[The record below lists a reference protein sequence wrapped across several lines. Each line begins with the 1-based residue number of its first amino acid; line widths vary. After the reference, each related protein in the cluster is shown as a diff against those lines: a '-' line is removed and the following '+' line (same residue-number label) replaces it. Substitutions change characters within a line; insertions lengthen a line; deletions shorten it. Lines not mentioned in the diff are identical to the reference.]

1 MDAEP
6 APIGPPPTVAPPP
19 PPPRPASHP
28 PAPVQWRTLHPVTVV
43 RELLGLAWNLV
54 VALVIFGEW
63 DLSNLST
70 ELGLG
75 AIAVAVAVGRFLS
88 TRFAVTDAAF
98 LYRRGLLVRR
108 RVELPRTRVQNVE
121 GGADVFGRLFGLR
134 TVTVSSAGSEGEV
147 KLAWLAAPEA
157 GALIGELLAHAAEGE
172 AVHGPPGAP
181 YPAPYPAPHPSA
193 HAEPYPAV
201 HPDHGAPAATAHS
214 GRTLYVATPADIVR
228 YAATGPLPW
237 LVPLGALS
245 VAAAVLSGRGFL
257 AALAVGWP
265 LVGTVIAVVDLL
277 GFRLTV
283 VDERLVVR
291 HGVVARKEKWA
302 RRQRVQLLGVERPL
316 VRGALGYETVNLATA
331 DATVSARD
339 PLRVAAPLLRRGA
352 WAGLAHDLL
361 EPVALDEGDLRP
373 ISRLAVRRRTL
384 RWTAVAVLIG
394 TAVTAVAAASPLDG
408 GRATVMGVTAGA
420 ALVPLLWTL
429 ARRSYRI
436 DGYATGDGHVLV
448 RRGVFGTQLWLVRLA
463 KVQTVTV
470 RATFF
475 QRRLGLA
482 SVAVDTAAPRNG
494 AAVIDDLPEP
504 EARHLADALCAAAAR
519 VHLPDGV

>member
-172 AVHGPPGAP
+172 AVHGPPA
-181 YPAPYPAPHPSA
+181 APHPSA

-201 HPDHGAPAATAHS
+201 HPDHGAPAATPQT

-245 VAAAVLSGRGFL
+245 VAAAVFSGRGFL

-316 VRGALGYETVNLATA
+316 VRGAFGYETVKLATA
-331 DATVSARD
+331 DATVSARASVA
-339 PLRVAAPLLRRGA
+339 VAAPCC
-352 WAGLAHDLL
+352 AG
-361 EPVALDEGDLRP
+361 ALDGPGPRPARAGGPRRGDLRP

-384 RWTAVAVLIG
+384 RWTAVAVLHRYG
-394 TAVTAVAAASPLDG
+394 RHGRCRSEPARQRPDGGQAARGCGRTGADAVA
-408 GRATVMGVTAGA
+408 V
-420 ALVPLLWTL
+420 

-436 DGYATGDGHVLV
+436 DGH
-448 RRGVFGTQLWLVRLA
+448 RR
-463 KVQTVTV
+463 
-470 RATFF
+470 RA
-475 QRRLGLA
+475 RAG
-482 SVAVDTAAPRNG
+482 APR
-494 AAVIDDLPEP
+494 AS
-504 EARHLADALCAAAAR
+504 ARSCGWCAWPR
-519 VHLPDGV
+519 CKR